1 MCSLY
6 LDMKAH
12 LRCKFKVR
20 AIVGWYNGVPGKDQ
34 RTADFACQNLSK
46 NHFGRRPVSNYVLSR
61 LLSTVRIPDSLF
73 RQEEQLLC
81 FRELI
86 IPGSDT
92 VSFDHHNHREMGA
105 ITIVQLEHLLS
116 DTDVIDSISN
126 FDSGTFPIVADE
138 EIQINLGNT
147 GRSPYLASNH

>member
-1 MCSLY
+1 M
-6 LDMKAH
+6 
-12 LRCKFKVR
+12 
-20 AIVGWYNGVPGKDQ
+20 
-34 RTADFACQNLSK
+34 
-46 NHFGRRPVSNYVLSR
+46 
-61 LLSTVRIPDSLF
+61 RIPDSLF